1 MPIHEPPNY
10 SSISLRD
17 LLRLEWP
24 IKVLGVTQP
33 WRGCPECLRVDPQ
46 EGQPAEVDTMLVGGS
61 LGHRADCELHLAIE
75 SKFAALNA
83 PTNQELWEVIERA
96 DEAIHQ
102 VAHDTEID
110 CGEELGPG
118 CWWCESPD
126 GEPHSEICKASKLLA
141 DIARLKEGSDAKNT
155 G

>member
-1 MPIHEPPNY
+1 MPNEPYRAGSYGPD
-10 SSISLRD
+10 SRD
-17 LLRLEWP
+17 KP
-24 IKVLGVTQP
+24 TSYV
-33 WRGCPECLRVDPQ
+33 VDPKTN
-46 EGQPAEVDTMLVGGS
+46 GCFGLFWSLADAEKT
-61 LGHRADCELHLAIE
+61 A
-75 SKFAALNA
+75 AALNT

-96 DEAIHQ
+96 EKTIHQ

-118 CWWCESPD
+118 CWWCGSSD

-141 DIARLKEGSDAKNT
+141 DITRLREGRDGN